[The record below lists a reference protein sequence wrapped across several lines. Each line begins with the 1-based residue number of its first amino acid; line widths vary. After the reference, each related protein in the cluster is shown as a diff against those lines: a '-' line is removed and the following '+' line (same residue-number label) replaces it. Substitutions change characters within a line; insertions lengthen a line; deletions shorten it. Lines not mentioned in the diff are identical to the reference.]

1 MISFK
6 QIFEEAS
13 TINHSDYLN
22 LVMEEEKLSNIVFDS
37 IVWPQLKWESYGF
50 GCKIGKINHISI
62 VTTSELGPTTDEKW
76 PKNENHSFSFIEAN
90 LWEATDKKGLC
101 DVARFSFN
109 CKHFYKSLFSE
120 QCSHTPSWFCCSCL
134 RTLLCAKM
142 SVFF

>member
-1 MISFK
+1 
-6 QIFEEAS
+6 
-13 TINHSDYLN
+13 
-22 LVMEEEKLSNIVFDS
+22 MEEDKFSNIVFDS
-37 IVWPQLKWESYGF
+37 IVWPFKLESYGL

-109 CKHFYKSLFSE
+109 CKHLNI
-120 QCSHTPSWFCCSCL
+120 
-134 RTLLCAKM
+134 
-142 SVFF
+142 